1 MRKIDFEK
9 LDLASKNF
17 YLAKQY
23 IENHPMFTG
32 LMWHTNIIR
41 NEDYIHSYKEYA
53 AIDNSGNIFINPKQ
67 KAEVETWVYIL
78 AHCLMYLAFEQFKEK
93 NYPKLWNI
101 ACNIYN
107 VKFLE
112 DFKIGKSPILEKSII
127 LDLANKTEEEF
138 YEMLL
143 CQELDYKLFDNSA
156 GSSLVNMLSNK
167 ATKQRFIRD
176 VKWKK
181 LFVEGLHRAVEK
193 AVNVASGQQK
203 VLSSEHL
210 SSIVWRSKNWFINS
224 YPLLGALAASFKFIE
239 DSDLCKRMEIA
250 IAAVNPQL
258 KEIYINPH
266 FKLSY
271 EECKFVIAHELLHV
285 GLRHDIRC
293 KGRDKFLWNIACDYV
308 INSWLIEMQIG
319 AIMPGAL
326 HDPELKGK
334 SAEEIYDTITTD
346 LRRLRKLST
355 FRGAGKNDI
364 IYSEEA
370 KDFGNK
376 NGIDL
381 DSFYRECLSQGLV
394 YHHERQ
400 RGFLP
405 VGLVEEINALSQ
417 PPIPWDVELARWFD
431 AYFTPLEKIRSYT
444 RPSRRQATQN
454 DIPRPR
460 YVNYIDQ
467 ENSRTFGV
475 VLDTSMSMDRTL
487 LAKALGSIAAYSMA
501 RDVKALRLI
510 FCDAAYYDQGYVAP
524 EELLQKVQIKGR
536 GGTLL
541 QPAINLIQ
549 EADDF
554 PTDAP
559 ILIITD
565 GDCDNLIIKR
575 AHAILLPSYGRLPFT
590 SQGQLFRIE

>member
-17 YLAKQY
+17 HLAKQY

-32 LMWHTNIIR
+32 LMRYANIIR
-41 NEDYIHSYKEYA
+41 REDFIYPCEYA
-53 AIDNSGNIFINPKQ
+53 AIDNSGDIFINPKQ
-67 KAEVETWVYIL
+67 KAEVETWFYVL
-78 AHCLMYLAFEQFKEK
+78 AHCLMYLAFEQLKEK
-93 NYPKLWNI
+93 KYPKLWNI
-101 ACNIYN
+101 ACNIHN
-107 VKFLE
+107 AKFLE
-112 DFKIGKSPILEKSII
+112 DFKIGKSPILEKSTI
-127 LDLANKTEEEF
+127 LDLPNKTEEEF
-138 YEMLL
+138 YDMLL
-143 CQELDYKLFDNSA
+143 RQELDYKLFNDSV
-156 GSSLVNMLSNK
+156 GSSLINMLSSK
-167 ATKQRFIRD
+167 AERHRFVRD
-176 VKWKK
+176 IEWKK

-203 VLSSEHL
+203 VLASDYVSST
-210 SSIVWRSKNWFINS
+210 VQRSKNWFINS

-239 DSDLCKRMEIA
+239 DLDLCKRMEVT

-266 FKLSY
+266 SKLSY

-285 GLRHDIRC
+285 GLRHDVRC

-319 AIMPGAL
+319 VMTQGAL
-326 HDPELKGK
+326 YDPELKGK
-334 SAEEIYDTITTD
+334 SAEEMYDTITTD

-364 IYSEEA
+364 IYPEEA
-370 KDFGNK
+370 NDFGNK
-376 NGIDL
+376 NGTDL

-394 YHHERQ
+394 YHHEQQ

-405 VGLVEEINALSQ
+405 AGLIEEVNALSQ

-431 AYFTPLEKIRSYT
+431 AHFTPLEKIRSYA
-444 RPSRRQATQN
+444 RPSRRQSAQN
-454 DIPRPR
+454 DIPSPR
-460 YVNYIDQ
+460 YVNHIDQ
-467 ENSRTFGV
+467 VDSRTFGV

-487 LAKALGSIAAYSMA
+487 LAKALGSIASYSIA

-510 FCDAAYYDQGYVAP
+510 FCDAVCYDQGYIAP
-524 EELLQKVQIKGR
+524 EQLLQQVQIKGR

-541 QPAINLIQ
+541 QPAINLLQ
-549 EADDF
+549 NAEDF
-554 PTDAP
+554 PSNAP

-565 GDCDNLIIKR
+565 GGCDNLIIKR
-575 AHAILLPSYGRLPFT
+575 LHAILLPSYGRLPFT
-590 SQGQLFRIE
+590 PQGQLFRIE